1 MAQPL
6 KANEPR
12 PTPQQLNRI
21 TAQLRE
27 LNKAYRAAVA
37 NGKGTAG
44 GPEAPKTN
52 KQSRPHPCRPTSA
65 GGLVPAPGA

>member
-52 KQSRPHPCRPTSA
+52 K
-65 GGLVPAPGA
+65 